1 MILDKIVNHKKKKI
15 EEEKKNISIDK
26 LISQISNPSITR
38 DFKQSIK
45 GKNQLSIIAE
55 VKRASPSKGIIREDF
70 DPLAIAQCYEKNK
83 VEAISVLT
91 EEQFFQG
98 HNQYLLDIKKTTTVP
113 ILRKD
118 FMIDPYQIYQ
128 SKVLGADVILLIVS
142 ILSKKELT
150 DFQDIAKKIGLQ
162 CLVEVHNQMELE
174 MALSAEADII
184 GINNRDLKTF
194 ETTLKTT
201 EKLMPFIPKDKVV
214 ISESGINTRE
224 DMAFLQGLGV
234 DGVLIGE
241 SLMRAKSID
250 RKLMELR
257 GEEVD

>member
-1 MILDKIVNHKKKKI
+1 MILDKIVTYKKKKV
-15 EEEKKNISIDK
+15 EQEKKDITIDK

-45 GKNQLSIIAE
+45 EKNKLSIIAE
-55 VKRASPSKGIIREDF
+55 VKKASPSKGIIKEDF
-70 DPLAIAQCYEKNK
+70 NPLATALCYEKNK

-98 HNQYLLDIKKTTTVP
+98 DNEYLKAIKKITTVP
-113 ILRKD
+113 VLRKD
-118 FMIDPYQIYQ
+118 FIIDSYQIYQ

-142 ILSKKELT
+142 ILSQKELT
-150 DFQDIAKKIGLQ
+150 DFQKIAKGIGLQ
-162 CLVEVHNQMELE
+162 CLVEVHNQIELE
-174 MALSAEADII
+174 RALEGEVDII

-194 ETTLKTT
+194 KTTLKTT
-201 EKLMPFIPKDKVV
+201 EKLMPLIPIDKVV
-214 ISESGINTRE
+214 ISESGIHTRE
-224 DMAFLQGLGV
+224 DMEFLQGLGV

-250 RKLMELR
+250 EKLVELR
-257 GEEVD
+257 G